1 MYQNTDKYFEPNET
15 YTHNE
20 FHSNNIET
28 YTHNEF
34 HSNNNHQNT
43 NNKPV
48 LHVGQDLSTQLA
60 AYKQV
65 ATRFIIHKGTESQ
78 KENLQPSSR
87 NLTTTYRNNTPNHI
101 ATQFA
106 ASKTTKHLASI
117 EWILNKRVSKLPLKG
132 NNQYIGRGPQWDA
145 KAKKVNDRTIPAF
158 K

>member
-28 YTHNEF
+28 YTHNKF

-78 KENLQPSSR
+78 M
-87 NLTTTYRNNTPNHI
+87 
-101 ATQFA
+101 
-106 ASKTTKHLASI
+106 
-117 EWILNKRVSKLPLKG
+117 
-132 NNQYIGRGPQWDA
+132 
-145 KAKKVNDRTIPAF
+145 
-158 K
+158 